1 MSAKTV
7 FQRYVQEIWTK
18 KDIAAIDELI
28 APNFIGRIA
37 GAPDIVGIE
46 GYKCFFLAQTRAFPD
61 SQNVVEE
68 TVEEG
73 ERIAARWTFRGTHQ
87 GELNGLAP
95 TGKSVT
101 STLTVI
107 YRFRGGK
114 IVEIRGD
121 ANRLG
126 MLRQLGVLPTP
137 VD

>member
-1 MSAKTV
+1 MLPKTI

-18 KDIAAIDELI
+18 KDLAAIDELI
-28 APNFIGRIA
+28 APDFIGRIA
-37 GAPDIVGIE
+37 GAPDIVGID
-46 GYKCFFLAQTRAFPD
+46 GYKRFFLAQTRAFPD
-61 SQNVVEE
+61 AQNIVEE

-73 ERIAARWTFRGTHQ
+73 DKIAARWTFCGTHQ

-107 YRFRGGK
+107 YRFRDGK
-114 IVEIRGD
+114 VVEIQGD

-126 MLRQLGVLPTP
+126 MLRQLGVLPP
-137 VD
+137 PAG